1 MPAQQK
7 KPQFIHGQPS
17 MGLPFQKELVVD
29 LFAGGGGASTGIA
42 RAYREPDVAVNHNP
56 IALAVHRA
64 NHPKTAHYVADV
76 FEVDPVMATGG
87 QPVGILWAS
96 PDCRHHSK
104 AKGGAPR
111 DRGVRGLAW
120 VVVRWAHATRPRLMF
135 LENVEEFCDW
145 GPIDE
150 HGQPI
155 KAERGRT
162 FKSFIAALST
172 GLPADHPDMPEVLQ
186 SIGDFVPVESL
197 VRGLGYNVEWRERI
211 AANAGA
217 PTIRKRLYLVARSD
231 GLPIVWPEPVRHK
244 KPTAKQQ
251 PWRTAAE
258 CIDWSNLGKTIFR
271 DKPMALNT
279 RRRVAKGMWRHVI
292 TSEKPFIVPMRGTSD
307 AHTSTHSV
315 DESVSTISAGGTHHA
330 LVQPVAAPFLT
341 ECANGS
347 SQRNFDVQEAL
358 RTQVAQVKGGHF
370 AMAACHLT
378 HLTHHGERSGY
389 SPDES
394 ARTVTG
400 ANRGEQAIVCGHMTA
415 FGQNAVGSSPDDPA
429 QTVLAGAA
437 RHGIVAANMVTL
449 RKGSVGADVD
459 GPLAVVATSTGHH
472 AVTAAFFEQA
482 NGGFYKGDG
491 RSAYQPT
498 STICQSGANQRLANA
513 YLVKYYG
520 NEKDGISLTEPM
532 HTLPTKDRV
541 ALVEVVQVPDSLTP
555 EQMEGARRCAAFM
568 HEHLPEHF
576 KEPAEMIMIGGYVL
590 VDITLRMLQPPE
602 LKAAQGFDKDYIIDR
617 GLFVDPVTGAEQW
630 LPINKTNQVR
640 LIGNSVCPDEAE
652 ALVRANAADIIRLY
666 KRLAA

>member
-1 MPAQQK
+1 MSEQQK
-7 KPQFIHGQPS
+7 LPQFIHSQPS
-17 MGLPFQKELVVD
+17 MGLPFEKELVVD

-64 NHPKTAHYVADV
+64 NHPQTAHYVADI
-76 FEVDPVMATGG
+76 FEVDPVHATGG

-111 DRGVRGLAW
+111 DRKVRGLAW
-120 VVVRWAHATRPRLMF
+120 VVVRWAHATRPRLLF

-150 HGQPI
+150 KGQPI
-155 KAERGRT
+155 KAEKGRT
-162 FKSFIAALST
+162 FRSFIAALST
-172 GLPADHPDMPEVLQ
+172 GLAADHPDMPEILD
-186 SIGDFVPVESL
+186 SIGDFVPATDL

-231 GLPIVWPEPVRHK
+231 GKEIVWPEPKHHK
-244 KPTAKQQ
+244 KPSAKQQ
-251 PWRTAAE
+251 PWRSAAE
-258 CIDWSNLGKTIFR
+258 CIDWSNLGRTIFR
-271 DKPMALNT
+271 EKPMAVNT
-279 RRRVAKGMWRHVI
+279 MRRVAKGCWRHVL
-292 TSEKPFIVPMRGTSD
+292 TSAKPFIVPMRGTSE
-307 AHTSTHSV
+307 AHTSTHGV
-315 DESVSTISAGGTHHA
+315 DEALSTISAGGTHHA
-330 LVQPVAAPFLT
+330 LIQPALAPFLT

-347 SQRNFDVQEAL
+347 SQRNFDVQEPL

-370 AMAACHLT
+370 AMVAA
-378 HLTHHGERSGY
+378 
-389 SPDES
+389 
-394 ARTVTG
+394 
-400 ANRGEQAIVCGHMTA
+400 HMTA
-415 FGQNAVGSSPDDPA
+415 FGQNAVGSSPAEPT

-437 RHGIVAANMVTL
+437 RHG
-449 RKGSVGADVD
+449 
-459 GPLAVVATSTGHH
+459 VV
-472 AVTAAFFEQA
+472 AAFFEQA
-482 NGGFYKGDG
+482 NGGFYDGDG
-491 RSAYQPT
+491 RSADTPL
-498 STICQSGANQRLANA
+498 STICQSGANQRLINA

-541 ALVEVVQVPDSLTP
+541 ALVEVVQVPDTLTP
-555 EQMEGARRCAAFM
+555 EQLEGARRCAAFM

-576 KEPAEMIMIGGYVL
+576 KDPADLVMVGGYVL

-617 GLFVDPVTGAEQW
+617 GLFVDPVTGAEEW
-630 LPINKTNQVR
+630 RHINKTDQVR
-640 LIGNSVCPDEAE
+640 LIGNSVCPDEAQ
-652 ALVRANAADIIRLY
+652 ALVAANATDIIELY
-666 KRLAA
+666 QRLAA

>member
-1 MPAQQK
+1 MSAQQK

-64 NHPKTAHYVADV
+64 NHPQTAHYVADV
-76 FEVDPVMATGG
+76 FEVDPVRATGG

-150 HGQPI
+150 EGQPI

-162 FKSFIAALST
+162 FKSFIAALSS
-172 GLPADHPDMPEVLQ
+172 GLPADHPDMPEILE
-186 SIGDFVPVESL
+186 SIGEFVPMEAL

-211 AANAGA
+211 AANAGT
-217 PTIRKRLYLVARSD
+217 PTIRKRLYLIARSD
-231 GLPIVWPEPVRHK
+231 GKAIVWPEPKRHK

-258 CIDWSNLGKTIFR
+258 CIDWSNLGRTIFR
-271 DKPMALNT
+271 AKPMAVNT
-279 RRRVAKGMWRHVI
+279 MRRVAKGCWRHVL
-292 TSEKPFIVPMRGTSD
+292 TSAKPFIVPMRGTSQS
-307 AHTSTHSV
+307 HTSTHGT
-315 DESVSTISAGGTHHA
+315 DQALSTISAGGTHHA

-347 SQRNFDVQEAL
+347 AQRNFSAVEPL

-370 AMAACHLT
+370 A
-378 HLTHHGERSGY
+378 
-389 SPDES
+389 
-394 ARTVTG
+394 
-400 ANRGEQAIVCGHMTA
+400 
-415 FGQNAVGSSPDDPA
+415 
-429 QTVLAGAA
+429 LA
-437 RHGIVAANMVTL
+437 AANMVTL
-449 RKGSVGADVD
+449 RKGSVGAEVTE
-459 GPLAVVATSTGHH
+459 PLNVVATSTGHH
-472 AVTAAFFEQA
+472 AVSAAFFEQA
-482 NGGFYKGDG
+482 NGGYYKGDG
-491 RSAYQPT
+491 RSAYDPI
-498 STICQSGANQRLANA
+498 STICQSGANQRLVNA

-541 ALVEVVQVPDSLTP
+541 ALVEVVQVPDTLTP

-568 HEHLPEHF
+568 HEYLPEHF
-576 KEPAEMIMIGGYVL
+576 KDPAEMVMVGGYVL

-617 GLFVDPVTGAEQW
+617 GLFVDPVTGAEEW
-630 LPINKTNQVR
+630 RDITKTDQVR

-652 ALVRANAADIIRLY
+652 ALVAANAADIIELY
-666 KRLAA
+666 QRLAA

>member
-1 MPAQQK
+1 MSTHQK
-7 KPQFIHGQPS
+7 KTQFIRGQAS

-64 NHPKTAHYVADV
+64 NHPQTAHYVADV
-76 FEVDPVMATGG
+76 FEVDPVHATGG

-111 DRGVRGLAW
+111 DRKVRGLAW

-145 GPIDE
+145 GPVDE
-150 HGQPI
+150 EGQPI

-172 GLPADHPDMPEVLQ
+172 GLPADHPDMPEILE
-186 SIGDFVPVESL
+186 SIGEFVPVEAL

-211 AANAGA
+211 AANANA

-231 GLPIVWPEPVRHK
+231 GKPIVWPAPTRHK
-244 KPTAKQQ
+244 VPTAKQQ

-258 CIDWSNLGKTIFR
+258 CIDWSNLGRTIFR
-271 DKPMALNT
+271 DKPMAVNT
-279 RRRVAKGMWRHVI
+279 MRRVAKGCWRHVL
-292 TSEKPFIVPMRGTSD
+292 TSAKPFIVPMRGTSE
-307 AHTSTHSV
+307 AHTSTHGV
-315 DESVSTISAGGTHHA
+315 DEALSTISAGGTHHA
-330 LVQPVAAPFLT
+330 LVQPIAAPFLT

-347 SQRNFDVQEAL
+347 SQRNFDVQEPL

-370 AMAACHLT
+370 AM
-378 HLTHHGERSGY
+378 
-389 SPDES
+389 
-394 ARTVTG
+394 
-400 ANRGEQAIVCGHMTA
+400 
-415 FGQNAVGSSPDDPA
+415 
-429 QTVLAGAA
+429 
-437 RHGIVAANMVTL
+437 VAANMVTL
-449 RKGSVGADVD
+449 RKGSVGADVA
-459 GPLAVVATSTGHH
+459 GPLGVVATSTGHH
-472 AVTAAFFEQA
+472 AVSAAFFEQA
-482 NGGFYKGDG
+482 NGGYYKGDG
-491 RSAYQPT
+491 RSAYDPI
-498 STICQSGANQRLANA
+498 STICQSGANQRLVNA

-520 NEKDGISLTEPM
+520 SEKDGISLTEPM

-541 ALVEVVQVPDSLTP
+541 ALVEVVQVPDTLTP
-555 EQMEGARRCAAFM
+555 EQLEGARRCAAFM

-576 KEPAEMIMIGGYVL
+576 KDPADLVMVGGYVL

-617 GLFVDPVTGAEQW
+617 GLFVDPVTGAEEW
-630 LPINKTNQVR
+630 RDINKTDQVR

-652 ALVRANAADIIRLY
+652 ALVSANAADIIELY
-666 KRLAA
+666 LKLAA

>member
-1 MPAQQK
+1 MSAQQK
-7 KPQFIHGQPS
+7 KPQLIHGQPS

-42 RAYREPDVAVNHNP
+42 RTYREPDVAVNHNP

-64 NHPKTAHYVADV
+64 NHPQTAHYVADV
-76 FEVDPVMATGG
+76 FEVDPVHATGG

-150 HGQPI
+150 DGQPI

-162 FKSFIAALST
+162 FKSFIAALSS
-172 GLPADHPDMPEVLQ
+172 GLAADHPDMPEILH
-186 SIGDFVPVESL
+186 SIGEFVPVESL

-211 AANAGA
+211 AANAGT

-231 GLPIVWPEPVRHK
+231 GKPIIWPAPKRHK
-244 KPTAKQQ
+244 LPMAKQL

-258 CIDWSNLGKTIFR
+258 CIDWSNLGRTIFR
-271 DKPMALNT
+271 DKPMAVNT
-279 RRRVAKGMWRHVI
+279 MRRVAKGCWRHVL
-292 TSEKPFIVPMRGTSD
+292 TSAKPFIVPMRGTSE
-307 AHTSTHSV
+307 AHTSTHGI
-315 DESVSTISAGGTHHA
+315 DEALSTISAGGTHHA

-341 ECANGS
+341 KCANGS
-347 SQRNFDVQEAL
+347 SQRNFSALEPL

-370 AMAACHLT
+370 AMA
-378 HLTHHGERSGY
+378 
-389 SPDES
+389 
-394 ARTVTG
+394 
-400 ANRGEQAIVCGHMTA
+400 
-415 FGQNAVGSSPDDPA
+415 
-429 QTVLAGAA
+429 
-437 RHGIVAANMVTL
+437 AANMVTL

-459 GPLAVVATSTGHH
+459 GPLSVVATSTGHH
-472 AVTAAFFEQA
+472 AVSAAFFEQA

-491 RSAYQPT
+491 RSAYDPI
-498 STICQSGANQRLANA
+498 STICQSGANQRLVNA

-541 ALVEVVQVPDSLTP
+541 ALVEVVQVPDTLTP
-555 EQMEGARRCAAFM
+555 EQLEGARRCAAFM

-576 KEPAEMIMIGGYVL
+576 KDPADLVMVGGYVL

-617 GLFVDPVTGAEQW
+617 GLFVSPVTGAEEW
-630 LPINKTNQVR
+630 RDINKTDQVR

-652 ALVRANAADIIRLY
+652 ALVAANAADIIELY
-666 KRLAA
+666 QRLAA

>member
-1 MPAQQK
+1 MSAQQK
-7 KPQFIHGQPS
+7 KPQFIHSQPS

-64 NHPKTAHYVADV
+64 NHPQTAHYVADV
-76 FEVDPVMATGG
+76 FEVDPVLATGG

-150 HGQPI
+150 EGQPI

-162 FKSFIAALST
+162 FKSFIAALSS
-172 GLPADHPDMPEVLQ
+172 GLPADHPDMPEILE
-186 SIGDFVPVESL
+186 SIGEFVPAEAL

-211 AANAGA
+211 AANAGT
-217 PTIRKRLYLVARSD
+217 PTIRKRLYLIARSD
-231 GLPIVWPEPVRHK
+231 GKAIVWPEPKRHK

-258 CIDWSNLGKTIFR
+258 CIDWSNLGRTIFR
-271 DKPMALNT
+271 ERPMAVNT
-279 RRRVAKGMWRHVI
+279 MRRVAKGCWRHVL
-292 TSEKPFIVPMRGTSD
+292 TSAKPFIVPMRGTSD
-307 AHTSTHSV
+307 SHTSTHGT
-315 DESVSTISAGGTHHA
+315 DEALSTISAGGTHHA

-347 SQRNFDVQEAL
+347 AQRNFDVQEPL

-370 AMAACHLT
+370 AMAA
-378 HLTHHGERSGY
+378 
-389 SPDES
+389 
-394 ARTVTG
+394 A
-400 ANRGEQAIVCGHMTA
+400 HMTA
-415 FGQNAVGSSPDDPA
+415 FGQNAVGSSPAEPT

-437 RHGIVAANMVTL
+437 RHGIV
-449 RKGSVGADVD
+449 
-459 GPLAVVATSTGHH
+459 
-472 AVTAAFFEQA
+472 AAFFEQA

-491 RSAYQPT
+491 RSAYDPI
-498 STICQSGANQRLANA
+498 STICQSGANQRLVNA

-541 ALVEVVQVPDSLTP
+541 ALVEVVQVPDTLTP

-568 HEHLPEHF
+568 HEYLPEHF
-576 KEPAEMIMIGGYVL
+576 KDPAEMVMVGGYVL

-630 LPINKTNQVR
+630 LPINKTDQVR

-652 ALVRANAADIIRLY
+652 ALVGANAADIIELY
-666 KRLAA
+666 QRLAA

>member
-1 MPAQQK
+1 MSAQQK
-7 KPQFIHGQPS
+7 KHPFIHGQPS

-76 FEVDPVMATGG
+76 YEVDPREATGG
-87 QPVGILWAS
+87 QPVAIIWAS

-120 VVVRWAHATRPRLMF
+120 VVIRWLFVTKSRLLF

-150 HGQPI
+150 EGQPI

-162 FKSFIAALST
+162 FKAFIAAIST
-172 GLPADHPDMPEVLQ
+172 GLPADHPDMPEIVAA
-186 SIGDFVPVESL
+186 IGEFVPMEAL
-197 VRGLGYNVEWRERI
+197 VRGLGYNAEWRERI

-244 KPTAKQQ
+244 NPTAKQQ

-292 TSEKPFIVPMRGTSD
+292 TSEKPFIVPMRGTSE

-315 DESVSTISAGGTHHA
+315 NDSISTISAGGTHHG

-389 SPDES
+389 SPEES

-400 ANRGEQAIVCGHMTA
+400 ANRGEQA
-415 FGQNAVGSSPDDPA
+415 
-429 QTVLAGAA
+429 L
-437 RHGIVAANMVTL
+437 VAASMVTL

-498 STICQSGANQRLANA
+498 STICQSGANQRLATA

-520 NEKDGISLTEPM
+520 CDKGGVSLTEPM

-541 ALVEVVQVPDSLTP
+541 ALVEVVQVPDTLTP

-576 KEPAEMIMIGGYVL
+576 KEQAEMIMIGGYVL
-590 VDITLRMLQPPE
+590 LDITLRMLQPPE
-602 LKAAQGFDKDYIIDR
+602 LKAAQGFDQDYIIDR

-652 ALVRANAADIIRLY
+652 ALVRANAADIIELY
-666 KRLAA
+666 QRLAA

>member
-1 MPAQQK
+1 MSAQQK

-17 MGLPFQKELVVD
+17 MGLPFEKELVVD

-64 NHPKTAHYVADV
+64 NHPQTAHYVADV
-76 FEVDPVMATGG
+76 FEVDPVLATGG

-150 HGQPI
+150 EGQPI

-172 GLPADHPDMPEVLQ
+172 GLAADHPDMPEILQ
-186 SIGDFVPVESL
+186 SIGDFVPLESL

-211 AANAGA
+211 AANAGT

-231 GLPIVWPEPVRHK
+231 GKAIVWPEPKHHK

-258 CIDWSNLGKTIFR
+258 CIDWSNLGRTIFR
-271 DKPMALNT
+271 ERPMAVNT
-279 RRRVAKGMWRHVI
+279 MRRVAKGCWRHVL
-292 TSEKPFIVPMRGTSD
+292 TSAKPFIVPMRGTSP

-315 DESVSTISAGGTHHA
+315 DEALSTISAGGTHHA

-347 SQRNFDVQEAL
+347 AQRNFDVQEPL

-370 AMAACHLT
+370 A
-378 HLTHHGERSGY
+378 
-389 SPDES
+389 
-394 ARTVTG
+394 
-400 ANRGEQAIVCGHMTA
+400 
-415 FGQNAVGSSPDDPA
+415 
-429 QTVLAGAA
+429 LA
-437 RHGIVAANMVTL
+437 AANMVTL

-459 GPLAVVATSTGHH
+459 TPLGVVATSTGHH
-472 AVTAAFFEQA
+472 AVSAAFFEQA
-482 NGGFYKGDG
+482 NGGYYKGDG
-491 RSAYQPT
+491 RSAYDPI
-498 STICQSGANQRLANA
+498 STICQSGANQRLVNA

-541 ALVEVVQVPDSLTP
+541 ALVEVVQVPDTLTP

-568 HEHLPEHF
+568 HEYLPEHF
-576 KEPAEMIMIGGYVL
+576 KDPAEMVMIGGYVL

-617 GLFVDPVTGAEQW
+617 GLFVDPVTGAEEW
-630 LPINKTNQVR
+630 RDINKTDQVR

-652 ALVRANAADIIRLY
+652 ALVSTNAADIIELY
-666 KRLAA
+666 QRLAA

>member
-1 MPAQQK
+1 MSAQQK
-7 KPQFIHGQPS
+7 FPQFIHGQPS
-17 MGLPFQKELVVD
+17 MGLPFEKELVVD

-76 FEVDPVMATGG
+76 YEVDPREATGG
-87 QPVGILWAS
+87 QPVAIIWAS

-120 VVVRWAHATRPRLMF
+120 VVIRWLFITKSRLLF

-145 GPIDE
+145 GPIDDE
-150 HGQPI
+150 GQPI

-162 FKSFIAALST
+162 FRAFVSAIST
-172 GLPADHPDMPEVLQ
+172 GLAADHPDMPETMQ
-186 SIGDFVPVESL
+186 AIGEFVPMEVL

-211 AANAGA
+211 AANAGT

-231 GLPIVWPEPVRHK
+231 GQPIVWPAPKRHK
-244 KPTAKQQ
+244 VPTAKQQ

-258 CIDWSNLGKTIFR
+258 CIDWSNLGRTIFR
-271 DKPMALNT
+271 AKPMAVNT
-279 RRRVAKGMWRHVI
+279 MRRVAKGCWRHVL
-292 TSEKPFIVPMRGTSD
+292 TSAKPFIVPMRGTLDS
-307 AHTSTHSV
+307 HTSTHGV
-315 DESVSTISAGGTHHA
+315 DEALSTISAGGTHHA

-347 SQRNFDVQEAL
+347 AQRNFSAVEPL

-370 AMAACHLT
+370 A
-378 HLTHHGERSGY
+378 
-389 SPDES
+389 
-394 ARTVTG
+394 
-400 ANRGEQAIVCGHMTA
+400 
-415 FGQNAVGSSPDDPA
+415 
-429 QTVLAGAA
+429 LA
-437 RHGIVAANMVTL
+437 AANMVTL

-459 GPLAVVATSTGHH
+459 NPIGVVATSTGHH
-472 AVTAAFFEQA
+472 AVSAAFFEQA
-482 NGGFYKGDG
+482 NGGYYKGDG
-491 RSAYQPT
+491 RSAYDPI
-498 STICQSGANQRLANA
+498 STICQSGANQRLVNA

-520 NEKDGISLTEPM
+520 NEKDGISLAEPM

-541 ALVEVVQVPDSLTP
+541 ALVEVVQVPDTMTP
-555 EQMEGARRCAAFM
+555 EQMAGARRCAAFM
-568 HEHLPEHF
+568 HEYLPEHF
-576 KEPAEMIMIGGYVL
+576 KDPSEMVMVGGYVL

-617 GLFVDPVTGAEQW
+617 GLFVDPVTGAEEW
-630 LPINKTNQVR
+630 RDINKTDQVR

-652 ALVRANAADIIRLY
+652 ALVAANAADIIELY
-666 KRLAA
+666 QRLAA

>member
-1 MPAQQK
+1 MSALQK
-7 KPQFIHGQPS
+7 KHQFIHGQPS

-64 NHPKTAHYVADV
+64 NHPATAHYVADV
-76 FEVDPVMATGG
+76 FEVDPVHATGG

-111 DRGVRGLAW
+111 DRKVRGLAW
-120 VVVRWAHATRPRLMF
+120 VVVRWAFATRPRLMF

-145 GPIDE
+145 GPIDDD
-150 HGQPI
+150 GQPI

-162 FKSFIAALST
+162 FRSFIAALST
-172 GLPADHPDMPEVLQ
+172 GLPADHPDMSEILQ
-186 SIGDFVPVESL
+186 SIGEFVPAECL

-244 KPTAKQQ
+244 KPAAKQL
-251 PWRTAAE
+251 PWRAASE
-258 CIDWSNLGKTIFR
+258 CIDWSNLGRTIFR
-271 DKPMALNT
+271 DKPMAVNT
-279 RRRVAKGMWRHVI
+279 MRRVAKGCWRHVL
-292 TSEKPFIVPMRGTSD
+292 TSAKPFIVPMRGTSS
-307 AHTSTHSV
+307 AHTSTHGTN
-315 DESVSTISAGGTHHA
+315 EALSTISAGGTHHA

-347 SQRNFDVQEAL
+347 SQRNFDAQEPL

-370 AMAACHLT
+370 AMVAT
-378 HLTHHGERSGY
+378 
-389 SPDES
+389 
-394 ARTVTG
+394 
-400 ANRGEQAIVCGHMTA
+400 HMTA
-415 FGQNAVGSSPDDPA
+415 FGQNAVGSSPDDPT

-437 RHGIVAANMVTL
+437 RHG
-449 RKGSVGADVD
+449 
-459 GPLAVVATSTGHH
+459 VV
-472 AVTAAFFEQA
+472 AAFFEQA
-482 NGGFYKGDG
+482 NGGYYKGDG
-491 RSAYQPT
+491 RAAYDPM
-498 STICQSGANQRLANA
+498 STICQSGANQRLVNA

-520 NEKDGISLTEPM
+520 NEKDGISLAEPM

-541 ALVEVVQVPDSLTP
+541 ALVEVVQVPDTLTP

-568 HEHLPEHF
+568 HEYLPEQF
-576 KEPAEMIMIGGYVL
+576 TDPAEMVMVGGYVL

-617 GLFVDPVTGAEQW
+617 GLFVDPVTGSEEW
-630 LPINKTNQVR
+630 RDINKTDQVR

-652 ALVRANAADIIRLY
+652 ALFRANAADIIDLY
-666 KRLAA
+666 QRLAA

>member
-1 MPAQQK
+1 MSAQQK
-7 KPQFIHGQPS
+7 LPQFINRQPS
-17 MGLPFQKELVVD
+17 MGLPFEKELVVD

-64 NHPKTAHYVADV
+64 NHPQTAHYVADV
-76 FEVDPVMATGG
+76 FEVDPVHATGG

-150 HGQPI
+150 DGQPI

-162 FKSFIAALST
+162 FKAFIAALST
-172 GLPADHPDMPEVLQ
+172 GLAADHPDMPEILQ
-186 SIGDFVPVESL
+186 SIGEYVPAESL

-211 AANAGA
+211 AANAGT

-231 GLPIVWPEPVRHK
+231 GKPIVWPAPKRHK
-244 KPTAKQQ
+244 LPTAQQQ

-258 CIDWSNLGKTIFR
+258 CIDWSNLGRTIFR

-279 RRRVAKGMWRHVI
+279 MRRVAKGCWRHVL
-292 TSEKPFIVPMRGTSD
+292 TSAKPFIVPMRGTSE
-307 AHTSTHSV
+307 AHTSTHGV
-315 DESVSTISAGGTHHA
+315 DEALSTISAGGTHHA

-347 SQRNFDVQEAL
+347 SQRNFDAQEPL

-370 AMAACHLT
+370 AMVAA
-378 HLTHHGERSGY
+378 
-389 SPDES
+389 
-394 ARTVTG
+394 
-400 ANRGEQAIVCGHMTA
+400 HMTA
-415 FGQNAVGSSPDDPA
+415 FGQNAVGSSPQEPTR
-429 QTVLAGAA
+429 TVLAGAA
-437 RHGIVAANMVTL
+437 RHG
-449 RKGSVGADVD
+449 
-459 GPLAVVATSTGHH
+459 VV
-472 AVTAAFFEQA
+472 AAFFEQA
-482 NGGFYKGDG
+482 NGGYYKGDG
-491 RSAYQPT
+491 RSAFDPI
-498 STICQSGANQRLANA
+498 STICQSGANQRLVNA

-541 ALVEVVQVPDSLTP
+541 ALVEVVQVPDTLTP
-555 EQMEGARRCAAFM
+555 EQLDGARRCAAFM

-576 KEPAEMIMIGGYVL
+576 KDPADLVMVGGYVL

-617 GLFVDPVTGAEQW
+617 GLFVDPVTGVEEW
-630 LPINKTNQVR
+630 RDINKTDQVR

-652 ALVRANAADIIRLY
+652 ALVAANAADIIELY
-666 KRLAA
+666 QRLAA

>member
-1 MPAQQK
+1 MSAQQK
-7 KPQFIHGQPS
+7 LPQFIHGQPS
-17 MGLPFQKELVVD
+17 MGLPFEKELVVD

-76 FEVDPVMATGG
+76 YEVDPREATGG
-87 QPVGILWAS
+87 QPVAIIWAS

-120 VVVRWAHATRPRLMF
+120 VVIRWLFITKSRLLF

-145 GPIDE
+145 GPIDDE
-150 HGQPI
+150 GQPI

-162 FKSFIAALST
+162 FRAFISAIST
-172 GLPADHPDMPEVLQ
+172 GLAADHPDMPEIMQ
-186 SIGDFVPVESL
+186 AIGEFVPMEAL

-211 AANAGA
+211 AANAGT

-231 GLPIVWPEPVRHK
+231 GQPIVWPAPKRHK
-244 KPTAKQQ
+244 VPTAKQQ

-258 CIDWSNLGKTIFR
+258 CIDWSNLGRTIFR
-271 DKPMALNT
+271 DKPMAENT
-279 RRRVAKGMWRHVI
+279 MRRVAKGCWRHVL
-292 TSEKPFIVPMRGTSD
+292 TSAKPFIVPMRGTSES
-307 AHTSTHSV
+307 HTSTHGT
-315 DESVSTISAGGTHHA
+315 DEALSTISAGGTHHA

-347 SQRNFDVQEAL
+347 AQRNFDVQEPL

-370 AMAACHLT
+370 AMAA
-378 HLTHHGERSGY
+378 
-389 SPDES
+389 
-394 ARTVTG
+394 A
-400 ANRGEQAIVCGHMTA
+400 HMTA
-415 FGQNAVGSSPDDPA
+415 FGQNAVGSSPAEPT

-437 RHGIVAANMVTL
+437 RHGIV
-449 RKGSVGADVD
+449 
-459 GPLAVVATSTGHH
+459 
-472 AVTAAFFEQA
+472 AAFFEQA

-491 RSAYQPT
+491 RSAYDPI
-498 STICQSGANQRLANA
+498 STICQSGANQRLVNA

-541 ALVEVVQVPDSLTP
+541 ALVEVVQVPDTLTP

-568 HEHLPEHF
+568 HEYLPEHF
-576 KEPAEMIMIGGYVL
+576 KDPAEMVMVGGYVL

-602 LKAAQGFDKDYIIDR
+602 LKAAQGFDKEYIIDR
-617 GLFVDPVTGAEQW
+617 GLFVDPVTGAEEW
-630 LPINKTNQVR
+630 RDINKTDQVR

-652 ALVRANAADIIRLY
+652 ALVAANAADIIELY
-666 KRLAA
+666 QRLAA

>member
-1 MPAQQK
+1 MSAQQK
-7 KPQFIHGQPS
+7 LPQFINRQPS
-17 MGLPFQKELVVD
+17 MGLPFEKELVVD

-64 NHPKTAHYVADV
+64 NHPQTAHYVADV
-76 FEVDPVMATGG
+76 FEVDPVHATGG

-120 VVVRWAHATRPRLMF
+120 VVIRWLFVTKSRLLF

-145 GPIDE
+145 GPIDDE
-150 HGQPI
+150 GQPI

-162 FKSFIAALST
+162 FKAFISAISS
-172 GLPADHPDMPEVLQ
+172 GLPADHPDMPEIMQ
-186 SIGDFVPVESL
+186 AIGEFVPMEAL
-197 VRGLGYNVEWRERI
+197 VHGLGYNAEWRERI
-211 AANAGA
+211 AANAGT
-217 PTIRKRLYLVARSD
+217 PTIRKRLYLVARRD
-231 GLPIVWPEPVRHK
+231 GRPIVWPAPIRHK
-244 KPTAKQQ
+244 VPAAKQK

-258 CIDWSNLGKTIFR
+258 CIDWSNLGRTIFR
-271 DKPMALNT
+271 DKPMAVNT
-279 RRRVAKGMWRHVI
+279 RRRVAKGCWRHVL
-292 TSEKPFIVPMRGTSD
+292 TSAKPFIVPMRGTSE
-307 AHTSTHSV
+307 AHTSTHGV
-315 DESVSTISAGGTHHA
+315 DEALSTISAGGTHHA

-347 SQRNFDVQEAL
+347 SQRNFDVQEPL

-370 AMAACHLT
+370 AMVAGHLT
-378 HLTHHGERSGY
+378 HLTHHGDRSGY
-389 SPDES
+389 SLDEPT
-394 ARTVTG
+394 RTVTG
-400 ANRGEQAIVCGHMTA
+400 ANRGEQA
-415 FGQNAVGSSPDDPA
+415 
-429 QTVLAGAA
+429 
-437 RHGIVAANMVTL
+437 
-449 RKGSVGADVD
+449 
-459 GPLAVVATSTGHH
+459 VV
-472 AVTAAFFEQA
+472 AAFFEQA
-482 NGGFYKGDG
+482 NGGFYNGDG
-491 RSAYQPT
+491 RAADSPL
-498 STICQSGANQRLANA
+498 STICQSGANQRLVSA

-541 ALVEVVQVPDSLTP
+541 ALVEVVQVPDTLTP
-555 EQMEGARRCAAFM
+555 EQLEGARRCAAFM

-576 KEPAEMIMIGGYVL
+576 KDPADLVMVGGYVL

-617 GLFVDPVTGAEQW
+617 GLFVDPVTGTEEW
-630 LPINKTNQVR
+630 RDINKTDQVR

-652 ALVRANAADIIRLY
+652 ALVSANAADIIELY
-666 KRLAA
+666 QRLAA

>member
-1 MPAQQK
+1 MSAEQK
-7 KPQFIHGQPS
+7 LPKFINRQPS
-17 MGLPFQKELVVD
+17 MSLPFEKELVVD

-64 NHPKTAHYVADV
+64 NHPQTAHYVADV
-76 FEVDPVMATGG
+76 FEVDPVHATGG

-150 HGQPI
+150 DGQPI

-162 FKSFIAALST
+162 FKAFIAALST
-172 GLPADHPDMPEVLQ
+172 GLAADHPDIPEILQ
-186 SIGDFVPVESL
+186 SIGEYVPVESL

-211 AANAGA
+211 AANAGT

-231 GLPIVWPEPVRHK
+231 GKPIVWPAPKRHK
-244 KPTAKQQ
+244 LPTAKQQ

-258 CIDWSNLGKTIFR
+258 CIDWSNLGRTIFR
-271 DKPMALNT
+271 DKPMAVNT
-279 RRRVAKGMWRHVI
+279 MRRVAKGCWRHVL
-292 TSEKPFIVPMRGTSD
+292 TSAKPFIVPMRGISE
-307 AHTSTHSV
+307 AHTSTHGV
-315 DESVSTISAGGTHHA
+315 NEALSTISAGCTHHA
-330 LVQPVAAPFLT
+330 LVPPVAAPFLT

-347 SQRNFDVQEAL
+347 AQRNFNVQEPL

-370 AMAACHLT
+370 AMAA
-378 HLTHHGERSGY
+378 
-389 SPDES
+389 
-394 ARTVTG
+394 
-400 ANRGEQAIVCGHMTA
+400 
-415 FGQNAVGSSPDDPA
+415 
-429 QTVLAGAA
+429 
-437 RHGIVAANMVTL
+437 ANMVTL
-449 RKGSVGADVD
+449 RKGSIGANVA
-459 GPLAVVATSTGHH
+459 GPLGVVATSTGHH
-472 AVTAAFFEQA
+472 AISAAFFEQA
-482 NGGFYKGDG
+482 NGGFYDG
-491 RSAYQPT
+491 NGRAADAPL
-498 STICQSGANQRLANA
+498 STICQSGSNQRLINA

-520 NEKDGISLTEPM
+520 NEKDGISLAEPM

-541 ALVEVVQVPDSLTP
+541 ALVEVVQVPDTLTP
-555 EQMEGARRCAAFM
+555 EQLAGARRCAAFM
-568 HEHLPEHF
+568 HEYLPEHF
-576 KEPAEMIMIGGYVL
+576 KDPADLVMVGGYVL

-602 LKAAQGFDKDYIIDR
+602 LKAAQGFNKDYIIDR
-617 GLFVDPVTGAEQW
+617 GLFVDPVTGAEEW
-630 LPINKTNQVR
+630 RDINKTDQVR

-652 ALVRANAADIIRLY
+652 ALVSANAADIIELY
-666 KRLAA
+666 RSLAA

>member
-1 MPAQQK
+1 MSAQQLF
-7 KPQFIHGQPS
+7 PQFIHGQPT
-17 MGLPFQKELVVD
+17 MGLPFEKELVVD

-64 NHPKTAHYVADV
+64 NHPQTAHYVADV
-76 FEVDPVMATGG
+76 YEVCPRKATGG
-87 QPVGILWAS
+87 QPVAIIWAS

-120 VVVRWAHATRPRLMF
+120 VVIRWLFVTKSRLLF

-150 HGQPI
+150 DGQPI

-162 FKSFIAALST
+162 FKAFIAAIST
-172 GLPADHPDMPEVLQ
+172 GLPADHPDMPEIMHA
-186 SIGDFVPVESL
+186 IGEFVPMEAL

-211 AANAGA
+211 AANAGT

-231 GLPIVWPEPVRHK
+231 GKAIVWPEPKRHK

-258 CIDWSNLGKTIFR
+258 CIDWSNLGRTIFR
-271 DKPMALNT
+271 DKPMAENT
-279 RRRVAKGMWRHVI
+279 MRRVAKGCWRHVL
-292 TSEKPFIVPMRGTSD
+292 TSAKPFIVPMRGTSA
-307 AHTSTHSV
+307 AHTSTHST
-315 DESVSTISAGGTHHA
+315 DEALSTISAGGTHHA
-330 LVQPVAAPFLT
+330 LVQPVAAHFLT

-347 SQRNFDVQEAL
+347 AQRNFDVQEPL

-389 SPDES
+389 HPNDPF
-394 ARTVTG
+394 RTVTG
-400 ANRGEQAIVCGHMTA
+400 ANRGEQAMVAAHMTA
-415 FGQNAVGSSPDDPA
+415 FGQNAVGSSPAEPT

-437 RHGIVAANMVTL
+437 RHG
-449 RKGSVGADVD
+449 
-459 GPLAVVATSTGHH
+459 VV
-472 AVTAAFFEQA
+472 AAFFEQA
-482 NGGFYKGDG
+482 NGGFYDGDG
-491 RSAYQPT
+491 RAADSPL
-498 STICQSGANQRLANA
+498 STICQSGANQRLVNA

-541 ALVEVVQVPDSLTP
+541 ALVEVVQVPDTLTP

-568 HEHLPEHF
+568 HEYLPGHF
-576 KEPAEMIMIGGYVL
+576 KDPAEMVMVGGYVL

-617 GLFVDPVTGAEQW
+617 GLFVDPVTGAEEW
-630 LPINKTNQVR
+630 RDINKTDQVR

-652 ALVRANAADIIRLY
+652 ALVSANAADIIELY
-666 KRLAA
+666 LRLAA

>member
-1 MPAQQK
+1 MSEQQK
-7 KPQFIHGQPS
+7 LPQFIHRQPS
-17 MGLPFQKELVVD
+17 MGLPFEKELVVD

-64 NHPKTAHYVADV
+64 NHPQTAHYVADV
-76 FEVDPVMATGG
+76 FEVDPVHATGG

-111 DRGVRGLAW
+111 DRKVRGLAW
-120 VVVRWAHATRPRLMF
+120 VVVRWAHATRPRLLF

-150 HGQPI
+150 EGQPI
-155 KAERGRT
+155 KAEKGRT
-162 FKSFIAALST
+162 FRSFIAALST
-172 GLPADHPDMPEVLQ
+172 GLAADHPDMPEILD
-186 SIGDFVPVESL
+186 SIGNFVPVTDL

-231 GLPIVWPEPVRHK
+231 GKEIVWPEPKHHK
-244 KPTAKQQ
+244 KPSAKQQ
-251 PWRTAAE
+251 PWRSAAE
-258 CIDWSNLGKTIFR
+258 CIDWSNLGRTIFR
-271 DKPMALNT
+271 EKPMAVNT
-279 RRRVAKGMWRHVI
+279 MRRVAKGCWRHVL
-292 TSEKPFIVPMRGTSD
+292 TSAKPFIVPMRGTSES
-307 AHTSTHSV
+307 HTSTHGV
-315 DESVSTISAGGTHHA
+315 DEALSTISAGGTHHA
-330 LVQPVAAPFLT
+330 LVQPVIAPFLT

-347 SQRNFDVQEAL
+347 SQRNFDAQEPL

-370 AMAACHLT
+370 AM
-378 HLTHHGERSGY
+378 
-389 SPDES
+389 
-394 ARTVTG
+394 
-400 ANRGEQAIVCGHMTA
+400 
-415 FGQNAVGSSPDDPA
+415 
-429 QTVLAGAA
+429 
-437 RHGIVAANMVTL
+437 VAANMVTL
-449 RKGSVGADVD
+449 RKGSVGAAVAA
-459 GPLAVVATSTGHH
+459 PLGVVATSTGHH
-472 AVTAAFFEQA
+472 AVSAAFFEQA

-491 RSAYQPT
+491 RSAFDPI
-498 STICQSGANQRLANA
+498 STICQSGSNQRLVNA

-520 NEKDGISLTEPM
+520 NEKDGISLAEPM

-541 ALVEVVQVPDSLTP
+541 ALVEVVQVPDTLTP
-555 EQMEGARRCAAFM
+555 EQLEGARRCAAFM

-576 KEPAEMIMIGGYVL
+576 KDPAEMVMVGGYVL

-617 GLFVDPVTGAEQW
+617 GLFVDPITGAEEW
-630 LPINKTNQVR
+630 REINKTDQVR

-652 ALVRANAADIIRLY
+652 ALVSANAADIIELY
-666 KRLAA
+666 QRLAA

>member
-1 MPAQQK
+1 MSAQQK

-17 MGLPFQKELVVD
+17 MGLPFEKELVVD

-64 NHPKTAHYVADV
+64 NHPQTAHYVADV
-76 FEVDPVMATGG
+76 FEVDPVLATGG

-150 HGQPI
+150 EGQPI

-172 GLPADHPDMPEVLQ
+172 GLAADHPDMPEILQ
-186 SIGDFVPVESL
+186 SIGDFVPLESL

-211 AANAGA
+211 AANAGT

-231 GLPIVWPEPVRHK
+231 GKAIVWPEPKRHK

-251 PWRTAAE
+251 AWRTAAE
-258 CIDWSNLGKTIFR
+258 CIDWSNLGRTIFR
-271 DKPMALNT
+271 ERPMAVNT
-279 RRRVAKGMWRHVI
+279 MRRVAKGCWRHVL
-292 TSEKPFIVPMRGTSD
+292 TSAKPFIVPMRGTSES
-307 AHTSTHSV
+307 HTSTHSG
-315 DESVSTISAGGTHHA
+315 DEALSTISAGGTHHA

-347 SQRNFDVQEAL
+347 AQRNFSAVEPL

-370 AMAACHLT
+370 A
-378 HLTHHGERSGY
+378 
-389 SPDES
+389 
-394 ARTVTG
+394 
-400 ANRGEQAIVCGHMTA
+400 
-415 FGQNAVGSSPDDPA
+415 
-429 QTVLAGAA
+429 LA
-437 RHGIVAANMVTL
+437 AANMVTL

-459 GPLAVVATSTGHH
+459 NPLGVVATSTGHH
-472 AVTAAFFEQA
+472 AVSAAFFEQA
-482 NGGFYKGDG
+482 NGGYYKGDG
-491 RSAYQPT
+491 RSAYDPI
-498 STICQSGANQRLANA
+498 STICQSGANQRLVNA

-520 NEKDGISLTEPM
+520 NEKDGISLAEPM

-541 ALVEVVQVPDSLTP
+541 ALVEVVQVPDTLTP

-568 HEHLPEHF
+568 HEYLPEHF
-576 KEPAEMIMIGGYVL
+576 KDPAEMVMVGGYVL

-617 GLFVDPVTGAEQW
+617 GLFVDPVTGAEEW
-630 LPINKTNQVR
+630 RDINKTDQVR

-652 ALVRANAADIIRLY
+652 ALVSANAADIIELY
-666 KRLAA
+666 QRLAA

>member
-1 MPAQQK
+1 
-7 KPQFIHGQPS
+7 
-17 MGLPFQKELVVD
+17 MGLPFEKELVVD

-64 NHPKTAHYVADV
+64 NHPSTAHYVADV
-76 FEVDPVMATGG
+76 YEVDPREATGG
-87 QPVGILWAS
+87 QPVAIIWAS

-120 VVVRWAHATRPRLMF
+120 VVIRWLFITKSRLLF

-145 GPIDE
+145 GPIDDE
-150 HGQPI
+150 GQPI

-162 FKSFIAALST
+162 FRAFISAISA
-172 GLPADHPDMPEVLQ
+172 GLAADHPDMPEIMQ
-186 SIGDFVPVESL
+186 AIGEFVPMEAL

-211 AANAGA
+211 AANAGT
-217 PTIRKRLYLVARSD
+217 PTIRKRLYLIARSD
-231 GLPIVWPEPVRHK
+231 GQSIVWPAPKRHK
-244 KPTAKQQ
+244 APTAKQK

-258 CIDWSNLGKTIFR
+258 CIDWSNLGRTIFR
-271 DKPMALNT
+271 ERPMAVNT
-279 RRRVAKGMWRHVI
+279 MRRVAKGCWRHVL
-292 TSEKPFIVPMRGTSD
+292 TSTKPFIVPMRGTSES
-307 AHTSTHSV
+307 HTSTHGV
-315 DESVSTISAGGTHHA
+315 DDALSTISAGGTHHA

-347 SQRNFDVQEAL
+347 AQRNFSAVEPL

-370 AMAACHLT
+370 A
-378 HLTHHGERSGY
+378 
-389 SPDES
+389 
-394 ARTVTG
+394 
-400 ANRGEQAIVCGHMTA
+400 
-415 FGQNAVGSSPDDPA
+415 
-429 QTVLAGAA
+429 LA
-437 RHGIVAANMVTL
+437 AANMVTL
-449 RKGSVGADVD
+449 RKGSVGAEVTE
-459 GPLAVVATSTGHH
+459 PLNVVATSTGHH
-472 AVTAAFFEQA
+472 AVSAAFFEQA
-482 NGGFYKGDG
+482 NGGYYKGDG
-491 RSAYQPT
+491 RSAYDPI
-498 STICQSGANQRLANA
+498 STICQSGANQRLVNA

-541 ALVEVVQVPDSLTP
+541 ALVEVVQVPDTLTL

-568 HEHLPEHF
+568 HEYLPEHF
-576 KEPAEMIMIGGYVL
+576 KDPAEMVMVGGYVL

-617 GLFVDPVTGAEQW
+617 GLFVDPVTGAEEW
-630 LPINKTNQVR
+630 RDINKTDQVR

-652 ALVRANAADIIRLY
+652 ALVAANAADIIELY
-666 KRLAA
+666 QRLAA

>member
-1 MPAQQK
+1 MSAQQK
-7 KPQFIHGQPS
+7 KSQFIHGQPS
-17 MGLPFQKELVVD
+17 MSLPFQKELVVD

-120 VVVRWAHATRPRLMF
+120 VVIRWLFVTKSRLLF

-145 GPIDE
+145 GPIDDD
-150 HGQPI
+150 GQPI
-155 KAERGRT
+155 KSERGRT
-162 FKSFIAALST
+162 FKAFIAAIST
-172 GLPADHPDMPEVLQ
+172 GLPADHPDMPEIIEA
-186 SIGDFVPVESL
+186 IGEFVPMEAL
-197 VRGLGYNVEWRERI
+197 VRGLGYNAEWRERI
-211 AANAGA
+211 AANAGT

-231 GLPIVWPEPVRHK
+231 GKPIVWPAPKRHK
-244 KPTAKQQ
+244 RPAAKQL
-251 PWRTAAE
+251 PWRSAAE
-258 CIDWSNLGKTIFR
+258 CIDWSNLGRTIFR
-271 DKPMALNT
+271 EKPMAENT
-279 RRRVAKGMWRHVI
+279 MRRVAKGCWRHVL
-292 TSEKPFIVPMRGTSD
+292 TSAKPFIVPMRGTSS
-307 AHTSTHSV
+307 AHTSTHGV
-315 DESVSTISAGGTHHA
+315 DEALSTISAGGTHHA

-347 SQRNFDVQEAL
+347 SQRNFDALEPL

-370 AMAACHLT
+370 AM
-378 HLTHHGERSGY
+378 
-389 SPDES
+389 
-394 ARTVTG
+394 VT
-400 ANRGEQAIVCGHMTA
+400 AHMTA
-415 FGQNAVGSSPDDPA
+415 FGQNAAGSSPDAPA

-437 RHGIVAANMVTL
+437 RHGIVT
-449 RKGSVGADVD
+449 
-459 GPLAVVATSTGHH
+459 
-472 AVTAAFFEQA
+472 AFFEQA

-491 RSAYQPT
+491 RSAHDPI
-498 STICQSGANQRLANA
+498 STICQSGANQRLVSA

-520 NEKDGISLTEPM
+520 SEKDGISLNEPM

-541 ALVEVVQVPDSLTP
+541 AVVETVEVPDTLTP
-555 EQMEGARRCAAFM
+555 QQMEGARRCAAFM
-568 HEHLPEHF
+568 HKYLPEHF
-576 KEPAEMIMIGGYVL
+576 KDPAEMVMVGGYVL
-590 VDITLRMLQPPE
+590 IDITLRMLQPPE

-617 GLFVDPVTGAEQW
+617 GLFVDPVTGAEEW
-630 LPINKTNQVR
+630 RAIKKVDQVR

-652 ALVRANAADIIRLY
+652 DLVAANAADIIELY
-666 KRLAA
+666 QRLAA

>member
-1 MPAQQK
+1 MSAQQK
-7 KPQFIHGQPS
+7 LPQFIHGQPS
-17 MGLPFQKELVVD
+17 MGLPFEKELVVD

-64 NHPKTAHYVADV
+64 NHPQTAHYVADV
-76 FEVDPVMATGG
+76 FEVDPVLATGG

-150 HGQPI
+150 EGQPI

-172 GLPADHPDMPEVLQ
+172 GLPTDHPDMPEILE
-186 SIGDFVPVESL
+186 SIGEFVPAEAL

-211 AANAGA
+211 AANASA

-231 GLPIVWPEPVRHK
+231 GKPIVWPAPKRHK
-244 KPTAKQQ
+244 NPTAKQL

-258 CIDWSNLGKTIFR
+258 CIDWSNLGRTIFR
-271 DKPMALNT
+271 DKPMAENT
-279 RRRVAKGMWRHVI
+279 MRRVAKGCWRHVL
-292 TSEKPFIVPMRGTSD
+292 TSAKPFIVPMRGTSES
-307 AHTSTHSV
+307 HTSTHGT
-315 DESVSTISAGGTHHA
+315 DEALSTISAGGTHHA

-347 SQRNFDVQEAL
+347 AQRNFSAVEPL

-370 AMAACHLT
+370 ALAACHLT

-389 SPDES
+389 SPD
-394 ARTVTG
+394 AAFRTVTG
-400 ANRGEQAIVCGHMTA
+400 ANRGEQA
-415 FGQNAVGSSPDDPA
+415 
-429 QTVLAGAA
+429 L
-437 RHGIVAANMVTL
+437 VAANMVTL

-459 GPLAVVATSTGHH
+459 NPLGVVTTSTGHH
-472 AVTAAFFEQA
+472 AVSAAFFEQA
-482 NGGFYKGDG
+482 NGGFYDGDG
-491 RSAYQPT
+491 RAADSPL
-498 STICQSGANQRLANA
+498 STICQSGANQRLVNA

-520 NEKDGISLTEPM
+520 NEKDGISLNEPM

-541 ALVEVVQVPDSLTP
+541 ALVEVVQVPDTLTP

-568 HEHLPEHF
+568 HEYLPEHF
-576 KEPAEMIMIGGYVL
+576 KDPAEMVMVGGYVL

-602 LKAAQGFDKDYIIDR
+602 LKAAQGFDRDYIIDR
-617 GLFVDPVTGAEQW
+617 GLFVDPVTGEEEW
-630 LPINKTNQVR
+630 RDINKTDQVR

-652 ALVRANAADIIRLY
+652 ALVSANAADIIELY
-666 KRLAA
+666 QRLAA

>member
-1 MPAQQK
+1 MSAQQK

-64 NHPKTAHYVADV
+64 NHPQTAHYVADV
-76 FEVDPVMATGG
+76 FEVDPVLATDG

-135 LENVEEFCDW
+135 LENVEEFCNW

-150 HGQPI
+150 EGQPI

-162 FKSFIAALST
+162 FKSFIAALSS
-172 GLPADHPDMPEVLQ
+172 GLPADHPDMPEILE
-186 SIGDFVPVESL
+186 SIGEFVPAEAL
-197 VRGLGYNVEWRERI
+197 LRGLGYNVEWRERI
-211 AANAGA
+211 AANAGT
-217 PTIRKRLYLVARSD
+217 PTIRKRLYLIARSD
-231 GLPIVWPEPVRHK
+231 GKAIVWPEPKRHK

-258 CIDWSNLGKTIFR
+258 CIDWSNLGRTIFR
-271 DKPMALNT
+271 ERPMAVNT
-279 RRRVAKGMWRHVI
+279 MRRVAKGCWRHVL
-292 TSEKPFIVPMRGTSD
+292 TSAKPFIVPMRGTSES
-307 AHTSTHSV
+307 HVSTHGV
-315 DESVSTISAGGTHHA
+315 DEALSTISAGGTHHA

-347 SQRNFDVQEAL
+347 AQRNFDVQEPL

-370 AMAACHLT
+370 AMAA
-378 HLTHHGERSGY
+378 
-389 SPDES
+389 
-394 ARTVTG
+394 A
-400 ANRGEQAIVCGHMTA
+400 HMTA
-415 FGQNAVGSSPDDPA
+415 FGQNAVGSSPAEPT

-437 RHGIVAANMVTL
+437 RHGIV
-449 RKGSVGADVD
+449 
-459 GPLAVVATSTGHH
+459 
-472 AVTAAFFEQA
+472 AAFFEQA

-491 RSAYQPT
+491 RSAYDPI
-498 STICQSGANQRLANA
+498 STICQSGANQRLVNA

-541 ALVEVVQVPDSLTP
+541 ALVEVVQVPDTLTP

-568 HEHLPEHF
+568 HEYLPEHF
-576 KEPAEMIMIGGYVL
+576 KDPAEMVMVGGYVL

-602 LKAAQGFDKDYIIDR
+602 LKAAQGFDKSYIIDR
-617 GLFVDPVTGAEQW
+617 GLFIDPVTGAEEW
-630 LPINKTNQVR
+630 RDINKTDQVR

-652 ALVRANAADIIRLY
+652 ALVAANAADIIELY
-666 KRLAA
+666 LRLAA

>member
-1 MPAQQK
+1 MSAQQK
-7 KPQFIHGQPS
+7 LPQFIHGQQS
-17 MGLPFQKELVVD
+17 MGLPFEKELVVD

-76 FEVDPVMATGG
+76 FEVDPVLATGG

-150 HGQPI
+150 EGQPI

-172 GLPADHPDMPEVLQ
+172 GLPADHPDMPEILE
-186 SIGDFVPVESL
+186 SIGEFVPAEAL

-211 AANAGA
+211 AANASA

-231 GLPIVWPEPVRHK
+231 GKPIVWPAPKRHK
-244 KPTAKQQ
+244 NPTAKQL

-258 CIDWSNLGKTIFR
+258 CIDWSNLGRTIFR
-271 DKPMALNT
+271 DKPMAENT
-279 RRRVAKGMWRHVI
+279 MRRVAKGCWRHVL
-292 TSEKPFIVPMRGTSD
+292 TSAKPFIVPMRGTSES
-307 AHTSTHSV
+307 HTSTHGT
-315 DESVSTISAGGTHHA
+315 DEALSTISAGGTHHA
-330 LVQPVAAPFLT
+330 LVQPVTAPFLT

-347 SQRNFDVQEAL
+347 AQRNFSAVEPL

-378 HLTHHGERSGY
+378 HLTHHGDRSGY
-389 SPDES
+389 SPDDPF
-394 ARTVTG
+394 RTVTG
-400 ANRGEQAIVCGHMTA
+400 ANRGEQA
-415 FGQNAVGSSPDDPA
+415 
-429 QTVLAGAA
+429 L
-437 RHGIVAANMVTL
+437 VAASMVTL
-449 RKGSVGADVD
+449 RKGSVGADVA
-459 GPLAVVATSTGHH
+459 GPLGVVATSTGHH
-472 AVTAAFFEQA
+472 AISTAFFEQA
-482 NGGFYKGDG
+482 NGGFYDGDG
-491 RSAYQPT
+491 RAADSPL
-498 STICQSGANQRLANA
+498 STICQSGANQRLVNA

-541 ALVEVVQVPDSLTP
+541 ALVEVVQVPDTLTP

-568 HEHLPEHF
+568 HEYLPEHF
-576 KEPAEMIMIGGYVL
+576 KDPAEMVMVGGYVL

-617 GLFVDPVTGAEQW
+617 GLFVDPITGAEEW
-630 LPINKTNQVR
+630 RDINKTDQVR

-652 ALVRANAADIIRLY
+652 ALVAANAADIIELY
-666 KRLAA
+666 QRLAA

>member
-1 MPAQQK
+1 MSAQQK
-7 KPQFIHGQPS
+7 LPQFINRQPS
-17 MGLPFQKELVVD
+17 MGLPFEKELVVD

-56 IALAVHRA
+56 TALAVHRA
-64 NHPKTAHYVADV
+64 NHPQTAHYVADV
-76 FEVDPVMATGG
+76 FEVDPVHATGG

-150 HGQPI
+150 DGQPI

-162 FKSFIAALST
+162 FKAFIAALST
-172 GLPADHPDMPEVLQ
+172 GLAADHPDMPEILQ
-186 SIGDFVPVESL
+186 SIGEYVSAESL
-197 VRGLGYNVEWRERI
+197 VHGLGYNVEWRERI
-211 AANAGA
+211 AANAGT

-231 GLPIVWPEPVRHK
+231 GKPIVWPAPTRHK
-244 KPTAKQQ
+244 VPTAKQQ

-258 CIDWSNLGKTIFR
+258 CIDWSNLGRTIFR

-279 RRRVAKGMWRHVI
+279 MRRVAKGCWRHVL
-292 TSEKPFIVPMRGTSD
+292 TSAKPFIVPMRGTSE
-307 AHTSTHSV
+307 AHTSTHGV
-315 DESVSTISAGGTHHA
+315 DAALSTISAGGTHHA

-347 SQRNFDVQEAL
+347 SQRNFDVQEPL

-370 AMAACHLT
+370 AM
-378 HLTHHGERSGY
+378 
-389 SPDES
+389 
-394 ARTVTG
+394 
-400 ANRGEQAIVCGHMTA
+400 
-415 FGQNAVGSSPDDPA
+415 
-429 QTVLAGAA
+429 
-437 RHGIVAANMVTL
+437 VAANMVTL
-449 RKGSVGADVD
+449 RKGSVGADVA
-459 GPLAVVATSTGHH
+459 GPLGVVATSTGHH
-472 AVTAAFFEQA
+472 AVSAAFFEQA
-482 NGGFYKGDG
+482 NGGYYKGDG
-491 RSAYQPT
+491 RSAYDPI
-498 STICQSGANQRLANA
+498 STICQSGANQRLVSA

-520 NEKDGISLTEPM
+520 SEKDGISLTEPM

-541 ALVEVVQVPDSLTP
+541 ALVEVVQVPDTLTP
-555 EQMEGARRCAAFM
+555 EQLEGARRCAAFM

-576 KEPAEMIMIGGYVL
+576 KDPADLVMVGGYVL

-617 GLFVDPVTGAEQW
+617 GLFVDPVTGAEEW
-630 LPINKTNQVR
+630 RDINKTDQVR

-652 ALVRANAADIIRLY
+652 TLVSANAADIIELY
-666 KRLAA
+666 QRLAA

>member
-1 MPAQQK
+1 MSAQQK
-7 KPQFIHGQPS
+7 LSQLIHGQPS
-17 MGLPFQKELVVD
+17 MGLPFEKELVVD

-64 NHPKTAHYVADV
+64 NHPQTAHYVADV
-76 FEVDPVMATGG
+76 FEVDPVLATGG

-111 DRGVRGLAW
+111 DRKVRGLAW

-150 HGQPI
+150 DGQPI
-155 KAERGRT
+155 KGEKGRT
-162 FKSFIAALST
+162 FRSFIAAMST
-172 GLPADHPDMPEVLQ
+172 GLAADHPDMQEILD
-186 SIGDFVPVESL
+186 SIGEHVPAADL

-244 KPTAKQQ
+244 KPTAKQL
-251 PWRTAAE
+251 PWRAAAE
-258 CIDWSNLGKTIFR
+258 CIDWSNLGRTIFR
-271 DKPMALNT
+271 DKPMAVNT
-279 RRRVAKGMWRHVI
+279 MRRVAKGCWRHVL
-292 TSEKPFIVPMRGTSD
+292 TSAKPFIVPMRGTS
-307 AHTSTHSV
+307 ASHTSTHGA
-315 DESVSTISAGGTHHA
+315 DESLSTISAGGTHHA

-347 SQRNFDVQEAL
+347 SQRNFDAQEPL

-370 AMAACHLT
+370 AMVAA
-378 HLTHHGERSGY
+378 
-389 SPDES
+389 
-394 ARTVTG
+394 
-400 ANRGEQAIVCGHMTA
+400 HMTA
-415 FGQNAVGSSPDDPA
+415 FGQNAAGSSPDEPTR
-429 QTVLAGAA
+429 TVLAGAA
-437 RHGIVAANMVTL
+437 RHG
-449 RKGSVGADVD
+449 
-459 GPLAVVATSTGHH
+459 VVS
-472 AVTAAFFEQA
+472 AFFEQA
-482 NGGFYKGDG
+482 NGGYYKGDG
-491 RSAYQPT
+491 RSAYDPI
-498 STICQSGANQRLANA
+498 STICQSGANQRLVNA

-520 NEKDGISLTEPM
+520 NEKDGISLAEPM

-541 ALVEVVQVPDSLTP
+541 ALVETMQVPDTLTP

-568 HEHLPEHF
+568 HEYLPEHF
-576 KEPAEMIMIGGYVL
+576 KDPAEMVMVGGYVL
-590 VDITLRMLQPPE
+590 IDITLRMLQPPE

-617 GLFVDPVTGAEQW
+617 GLFVDPATGAEEW
-630 LPINKTNQVR
+630 RDINKTDQVR

-652 ALVRANAADIIRLY
+652 ALVAANAADIIALY
-666 KRLAA
+666 QSLAA